1 MGSEG
6 VVEHVVK
13 EQCEDR
19 SQQKDKVQH
28 EDVVVPREAVEVIRL
43 SRTEAKATYS

>member
-1 MGSEG
+1 M
-6 VVEHVVK
+6 VEHVVK

-28 EDVVVPREAVEVIRL
+28 EDVVVPREVVEVTRL
-43 SRTEAKATYS
+43 SRTRSNRSPSHV